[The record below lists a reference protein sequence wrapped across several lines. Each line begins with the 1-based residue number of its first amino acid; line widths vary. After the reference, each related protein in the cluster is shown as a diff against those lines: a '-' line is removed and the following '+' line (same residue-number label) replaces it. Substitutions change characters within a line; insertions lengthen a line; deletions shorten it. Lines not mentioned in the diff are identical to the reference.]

1 MRHHGST
8 KLRPCAAADDK
19 DQIPHARYLTP
30 DTTRQMSKSLLIIAH
45 TPSPNTRTLAEAAL
59 AGASDPEAVT
69 VSARLVSPFEVT
81 APDVFEADAVLIG
94 TTENIG
100 YMAGATKDMFDRC
113 YNDWLGHS
121 EAKPV
126 AVYIRAGLD
135 GTATRRALDSIIG
148 AQKWRLVAAPLIL
161 HGDWSPHYRDQVY
174 ELAMGMAAGLD
185 AGIF

>member
-1 MRHHGST
+1 M
-8 KLRPCAAADDK
+8 P
-19 DQIPHARYLTP
+19 
-30 DTTRQMSKSLLIIAH
+30 KSLLIIAH
-45 TPSPNTRTLAEAAL
+45 APSPNTSALAKAAL
-59 AGASDPEAVT
+59 AGANDPDAGA
-69 VSARLVSPFEVT
+69 VSARLVSPFVVT
-81 APDVFEADAVLIG
+81 VPGLFAADAVLIG

-113 YNDWLGHS
+113 YNDWLGAS

-135 GTATRRALDSIIG
+135 GTATRRALESIVG

-161 HGDWSPHYRDQVY
+161 HGDWSPTYPDEVRD
-174 ELAMGMAAGLD
+174 LAMGIAAGLD

>member
-1 MRHHGST
+1 
-8 KLRPCAAADDK
+8 
-19 DQIPHARYLTP
+19 
-30 DTTRQMSKSLLIIAH
+30 MSKSLLIIAH
-45 TPSPNTRTLAEAAL
+45 APSPNTRTLAEAAMD
-59 AGASDPEAVT
+59 GASDPEAGA
-69 VSARLVSPFEVT
+69 VSARLVSPF
-81 APDVFEADAVLIG
+81 DVVASDLFAADAVLIG

-113 YNDWLGHS
+113 YNDWLGQS

-148 AQKWRLVAAPLIL
+148 AQRWRLVAPPLIL
-161 HGDWSPHYRDQVY
+161 HGDWSPAYAGEVRD
-174 ELAMGMAAGLD
+174 LAMGLAAGLD